1 MAFIEIPTFLTTQ
14 LKLIGATGALAV
26 GTVVT
31 HRKLTQST
39 AHGRLRSVCEACK
52 LYTEKTNLLGKKYR
66 VYPQVK
72 SVTYGID
79 GITLVFSIPF
89 GLNPE
94 SIEKATWAFR
104 QQFGEDTELSRAGQR
119 FTLTAVKRGVPNEV
133 PYNMQEIST
142 VTQDMRL
149 PIVVGRSDSVIEPK
163 LGDKGTPEPDTFTIW
178 KGTPFFIEIQRS
190 QYSERIMSE
199 KITRYERYYYE
210 EEWRYA
216 SWQPKDRPPVFPY
229 IWIISEVNYRL
240 ASSCLRFVQSK
251 SVAELIERTETP
263 QYTAVH

>member
-1 MAFIEIPTFLTTQ
+1 MRARDKAIINDLYRFRCMSRDDIADIHFGDMRNPTKEANVV
-14 LKLIGATGALAV
+14 LK
-26 GTVVT
+26 
-31 HRKLTQST
+31 
-39 AHGRLRSVCEACK
+39 RLRRDGHIDANTQMQPYVYFAADSKIKRSSQKIAHFLGIVGFYRELIRYEAP
-52 LYTEKTNLLGKKYR
+52 T
-66 VYPQVK
+66 
-72 SVTYGID
+72 
-79 GITLVFSIPF
+79 VF
-89 GLNPE
+89 
-94 SIEKATWAFR
+94 
-104 QQFGEDTELSRAGQR
+104 D
-119 FTLTAVKRGVPNEV
+119 
-133 PYNMQEIST
+133 
-142 VTQDMRL
+142 
-149 PIVVGRSDSVIEPK
+149 IEPK

-263 QYTAVH
+263 QYKAVR